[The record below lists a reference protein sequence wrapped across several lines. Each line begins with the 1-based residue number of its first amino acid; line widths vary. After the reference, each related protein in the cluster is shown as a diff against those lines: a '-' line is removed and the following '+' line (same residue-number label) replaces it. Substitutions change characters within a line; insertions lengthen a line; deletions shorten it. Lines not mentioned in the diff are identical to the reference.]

1 MSIAL
6 PWSEFKAYVAEV
18 GPGRGRVAR
27 PAQCVFCDGGRVW
40 FNGWRR
46 VLVTPLVDDQ
56 PHRLMDWLPLQR
68 VRCAQPPCGRSWTL
82 RPPWLYPHRSL
93 EPDLA
98 ETAALA
104 YLADPQA
111 TYRSVAQR
119 AGCSW
124 GTVWRWVGWLA
135 TLVTPAAVLARVARL
150 APHAAV
156 PALLPRMVAAAAR
169 ARSRRRA
176 AAVLRAAQVLVAVAM
191 LHRAQPEPAP
201 DPSPLRWFLL
211 DEFLAFRR
219 LARLTQPGFSP
230 AFDLARRR
238 RPR

>member
-1 MSIAL
+1 
-6 PWSEFKAYVAEV
+6 V
-18 GPGRGRVAR
+18 R
-27 PAQCVFCDGGRVW
+27 PAQCVCCDGERVW

-46 VLVTPLVDDQ
+46 VLVTLLVDGQ
-56 PHRLMDWLPLQR
+56 PSRLTDWLPLQR

-98 ETAALA
+98 ETAALT

-119 AGCSW
+119 VGCSW
-124 GTVWRWVGWLA
+124 VTVWRWISWLA
-135 TLVTPAAVLARVARL
+135 TLITPAAVLARVARL
-150 APHAAV
+150 APHGAE
-156 PALLPRMVAAAAR
+156 PGLLPRAVAAAAR

-176 AAVLRAAQVLVAVAM
+176 AAVLRAYQVLVALTM
-191 LHRAQPEPAP
+191 LHRAQPEPAA

-219 LARLTQPGFSP
+219 LARLTQSGFSP
-230 AFDLARRR
+230 ACDTARRCLSR
-238 RPR
+238 

>member
-27 PAQCVFCDGGRVW
+27 PAQCLFCDGGRVW

-46 VLVTPLVDDQ
+46 VLVTLLVDGQ
-56 PHRLMDWLPLQR
+56 PHRLTDWLPLQR

-98 ETAALA
+98 EIAALA
-104 YLADPQA
+104 YLVEPRA

-119 AGCSW
+119 VGCSW
-124 GTVWRWVGWLA
+124 VTVWLWIGWLA
-135 TLVTPAAVLARVARL
+135 RLVTPAAVLARVARL
-150 APHAAV
+150 APQAAV
-156 PALLPRMVAAAAR
+156 PAWLPRTVAAAAR

-176 AAVLRAAQVLVAVAM
+176 DAVLRAAQVLVALAM
-191 LHRAQPEPAP
+191 LHRAQPEPAA
-201 DPSPLRWFLL
+201 DPSPLRWFLFG
-211 DEFLAFRR
+211 EFLAFRR
-219 LARLTQPGFSP
+219 VARLTRPGFSP
-230 AFDLARRR
+230 AFDTA
-238 RPR
+238 PRSHPR

>member
-1 MSIAL
+1 M
-6 PWSEFKAYVAEV
+6 
-18 GPGRGRVAR
+18 R
-27 PAQCVFCDGGRVW
+27 PAQCVCCDGERVW

-46 VLVTPLVDDQ
+46 VLVTLLVDGQ
-56 PHRLMDWLPLQR
+56 PSRLTDWRPLQR

-98 ETAALA
+98 ETAALT

-119 AGCSW
+119 VGCSW
-124 GTVWRWVGWLA
+124 VTVWRWISWLA
-135 TLVTPAAVLARVARL
+135 TLITPAAVLARVARL
-150 APHAAV
+150 APHGAE
-156 PALLPRMVAAAAR
+156 PGLLPRAVAAAAR

-176 AAVLRAAQVLVAVAM
+176 AAVLRAYQVLVALTM
-191 LHRAQPEPAP
+191 LHRAQPEPAA

-219 LARLTQPGFSP
+219 LARLTQSGFSP
-230 AFDLARRR
+230 ACDTARRCLSR
-238 RPR
+238 

>member
-27 PAQCVFCDGGRVW
+27 PSHCVFCDGERVW

-46 VLVTPLVDDQ
+46 VLVTLLVDGQ
-56 PHRLMDWLPLQR
+56 PHRLTDWLPLQR

-93 EPDLA
+93 ELDLA
-98 ETAALA
+98 ERAALA
-104 YLADPQA
+104 YLADPRA

-119 AGCSW
+119 VGCSW
-124 GTVWRWVGWLA
+124 VTVWLWVGWLA
-135 TLVTPAAVLARVARL
+135 SLVTPAAVLARVARL
-150 APHAAV
+150 ASHRTV
-156 PALLPRMVAAAAR
+156 LGVLPRTVAAAAR
-169 ARSRRRA
+169 VRSRRRA
-176 AAVLRAAQVLVAVAM
+176 NAVLRAYQVLVALAL
-191 LHRAQPEPAP
+191 LHRAQPEPPP
-201 DPSPLRWFLL
+201 DPSPLRWWLV

-219 LARLTQPGFSP
+219 LARLTQSGFSP
-230 AFDLARRR
+230 AFDTARRR
-238 RPR
+238 GPR

>member
-27 PAQCVFCDGGRVW
+27 PAQCVFCDGERVW
-40 FNGWRR
+40 LNGWRR
-46 VLVTPLVDDQ
+46 VLVTLLVDTQ
-56 PHRLMDWLPLQR
+56 PHRLTDWLPLQR

-82 RPPWLYPHRSL
+82 RPPWLYPQRSL

-104 YLADPQA
+104 YLVEPQA
-111 TYRSVAQR
+111 TYWSVAQR
-119 AGCSW
+119 VGCSW
-124 GTVWRWVGWLA
+124 GTVWLWVGWLA
-135 TLVTPAAVLARVARL
+135 RLVTPAAVLARVAHL
-150 APHAAV
+150 APHAAI
-156 PALLPRMVAAAAR
+156 PALLPRTVAAAAR

-176 AAVLRAAQVLVAVAM
+176 DAVLRASQVLVALAM
-191 LHRAQPEPAP
+191 FHRAQPEPPP

-219 LARLTQPGFSP
+219 VAATSG
-230 AFDLARRR
+230 
-238 RPR
+238 